1 MYHKRLYVHLY
12 CAHIPVSGLQLYG
25 TRLWCY
31 KCRVVSAL
39 INQRC
44 TLHKE
49 NTDKMYLLLRAIVNV
64 GQVVCIG
71 GVAINQPTRFTP
83 HYRVIW
89 LDLMAQVHGSSELYG
104 STIHLN
110 PLRNIS
116 YHPNRLHSISPS
128 SQLLQWHHYTVLWLS
143 ILDIQWQRVF
153 NTLEPMQFVTKP
165 QIWNT
170 AHTFV
175 HQLYSTYQ

>member
-1 MYHKRLYVHLY
+1 MYHKRLYVRLY

-39 INQRC
+39 IKDAHYIKR
-44 TLHKE
+44 TLIKCIFYSE
-49 NTDKMYLLLRAIVNV
+49 PLSNV

-116 YHPNRLHSISPS
+116 YPNRLHSISPS